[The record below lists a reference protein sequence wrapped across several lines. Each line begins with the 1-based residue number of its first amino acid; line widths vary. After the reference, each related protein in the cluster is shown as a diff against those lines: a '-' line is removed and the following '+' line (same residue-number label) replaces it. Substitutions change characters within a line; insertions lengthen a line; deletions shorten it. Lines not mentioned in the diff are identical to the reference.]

1 MSDPPFADI
10 VRLTLSADLAALASL
25 LGGPAVSATPRLR
38 LIARSARSRST
49 NPPPRSPMPADST
62 FTLADDIVAIFALEL
77 DDRYGN
83 PTGGAPTGA
92 VATSSDPAILTGT
105 ITPDGTVE
113 VQATA
118 GTLGAAQLTVTVPN
132 PAGGPDLMVV
142 QAFEVVA
149 GTATSAG
156 LKPTGTRPKDA
167 DNPATPPTDGTA
179 PPDGTTPPV

>member
-92 VATSSDPAILTGT
+92 VATSSDPAI
-105 ITPDGTVE
+105 
-113 VQATA
+113 
-118 GTLGAAQLTVTVPN
+118 
-132 PAGGPDLMVV
+132 

>member
-113 VQATA
+113 VQA
-118 GTLGAAQLTVTVPN
+118 
-132 PAGGPDLMVV
+132 
-142 QAFEVVA
+142 FEVVA